1 MERRSTPR
9 GDRRGTS
16 NRRDQH
22 ERRVSYDRRAV
33 LQDRRIVSS
42 VKEAADERSGRE
54 LQDLLE
60 R

>member
-1 MERRSTPR
+1 
-9 GDRRGTS
+9 
-16 NRRDQH
+16 
-22 ERRVSYDRRAV
+22 VSYDRRAV